1 MDPVPTVLAREFPDR
16 EPQTVEPVPRG
27 NRKRTVLVDFA
38 DDMAEIDPEFSVE
51 EATDGAVGATPP
63 SHE

>member
-1 MDPVPTVLAREFPDR
+1 MVDDHT
-16 EPQTVEPVPRG
+16 
-27 NRKRTVLVDFA
+27 LVDFA
-38 DDMAEIDPEFSVE
+38 DDRAEIDPEFSVE